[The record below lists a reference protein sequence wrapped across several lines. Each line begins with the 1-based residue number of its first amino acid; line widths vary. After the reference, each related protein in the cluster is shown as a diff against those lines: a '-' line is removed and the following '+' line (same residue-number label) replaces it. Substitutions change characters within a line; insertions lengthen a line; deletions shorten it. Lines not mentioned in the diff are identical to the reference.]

1 MARDIEATPT
11 KYKGVRFR
19 SRLEAQWAVFWDELG
34 VKWEY
39 EPLTFKFLDGKQYT
53 PDFWIVDLALW
64 VEIKPNA
71 KIAREEEAKSKC
83 SRLAW
88 ATGDL
93 VYLDQSGM
101 TWYTEE
107 YCEYS
112 GFPIPLGS
120 WIYSV
125 LFLYCR
131 DDVWQEDDVF
141 ESENHYW
148 ATCSNCGKIGI
159 SRSARSSIPI
169 RGLNRDIFSCEC
181 YTRHHSL
188 NSNSEIV
195 MKAYDKA
202 LRFGAKKNQ
211 NFLS

>member
-1 MARDIEATPT
+1 MARDIEAIQT
-11 KYKGVRFR
+11 KYNGVIFR

-39 EPLTFKFLDGKQYT
+39 EPQPFKFSDGKQYT
-53 PDFWIVDLALW
+53 PDFWIVDLRLW
-64 VEIKPNA
+64 VEIKPTA
-71 KIAREEEAKSKC
+71 KIAHEEKAEWKC
-83 SRLAW
+83 SQLAYE
-88 ATGDL
+88 TGNL

-101 TWYTEE
+101 TWHTEE

-112 GFPIPLGS
+112 GFLIPPGS

-131 DDVWQEDDVF
+131 VGVLQEDYIF

-159 SRSARSSIPI
+159 SMSASSSIPI
-169 RGLNRDIFSCEC
+169 QGLNQNIFSCEC
-181 YTRHHSL
+181 DTHPRWLDSY
-188 NSNSEIV
+188 SEIV

-202 LRFGAKKNQ
+202 RRYW
-211 NFLS
+211 S

>member
-1 MARDIEATPT
+1 MARDIEAIRT
-11 KYKGVRFR
+11 KYNGVIFR

-39 EPLTFKFLDGKQYT
+39 EPQTFKLPDGNQYT

-71 KIAREEEAKSKC
+71 KIAHEEKAMWKC
-83 SRLAW
+83 SQLACE
-88 ATGDL
+88 TDIP

-101 TWYTEE
+101 TWHTEE

-112 GFPIPLGS
+112 GLLIPPGS

-125 LFLYCR
+125 LFLYAKC
-131 DDVWQEDDVF
+131 WPEDYIF

-159 SRSARSSIPI
+159 SISASSSIPI
-169 RGLNRDIFSCEC
+169 QRLNQNYFSCEC
-181 YTRHHSL
+181 DTHPLWLDSD
-188 NSNSEIV
+188 SEIV

-202 LRFGAKKNQ
+202 RRYW
-211 NFLS
+211 S

>member
-11 KYKGVRFR
+11 TYNGVRFR
-19 SRLEAQWAVFWDELG
+19 SRLEARWAVFWDELG

-39 EPLTFKFLDGKQYT
+39 EPQTFKFLDGKQYT

-64 VEIKPNA
+64 VEIKPSA
-71 KIAREEEAKSKC
+71 KIAREEKADSKC
-83 SRLAW
+83 SQLAYV
-88 ATGDL
+88 TGGL

-101 TWYTEE
+101 TWPIEE
-107 YCEYS
+107 YCEYT
-112 GFPIPLGS
+112 GLRIPPGS

-125 LFLYCR
+125 LFLYAKC
-131 DDVWQEDDVF
+131 WPEDYIF

-159 SRSARSSIPI
+159 SISASSSIPI
-169 RGLNRDIFSCEC
+169 QRLNQNIFSCEC
-181 YTRHHSL
+181 DTHPRWLDSD
-188 NSNSEIV
+188 SEIV

-202 LRFGAKKNQ
+202 RRYW
-211 NFLS
+211 S